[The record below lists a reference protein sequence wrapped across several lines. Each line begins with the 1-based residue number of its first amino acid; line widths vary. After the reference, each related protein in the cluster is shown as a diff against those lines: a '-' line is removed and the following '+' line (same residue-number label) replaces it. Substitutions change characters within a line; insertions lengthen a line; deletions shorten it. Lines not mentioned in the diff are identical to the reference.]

1 LFVNAAQTTMFAL
14 SAHVYP
20 TNVRATGTA
29 SAMAFGRLGAI
40 LSAFAGAAVISA
52 GGAEA
57 YFGLLG
63 IAMSGVMIMLMLVKN
78 HIPSV
83 ANAQALAKAGFVKS

>member
-1 LFVNAAQTTMFAL
+1 MFVL

-40 LSAFAGAAVISA
+40 LSAFAGAAIISA

-57 YFGLLG
+57 YFGMLG
-63 IAMSGVMIMLMLVKN
+63 VAMTGVMIALMVVKN
-78 HIPSV
+78 HIP
-83 ANAQALAKAGFVKS
+83 AFGDGAAKTAGAEILGCKLAP